1 MHPFCFRGDS
11 VRDAGTAAAV
21 TGTLSGFWTKGVMAA
36 PNVKLPAVDKRIGHL
51 APRRGADR
59 LYRCASDPHLG
70 GAFFLSVAE
79 QVDQPQG
86 FVFVQG
92 QRNFPAPRRSRSGR
106 IGRLWASGRY
116 AGACMAAACAY
127 PPLMLM
133 PVSIRLLLTYVNNL
147 TLN

>member
-1 MHPFCFRGDS
+1 
-11 VRDAGTAAAV
+11 
-21 TGTLSGFWTKGVMAA
+21 MAA

-116 AGACMAAACAY
+116 AALAW
-127 PPLMLM
+127 PRHVHIPL
-133 PVSIRLLLTYVNNL
+133 
-147 TLN
+147 

>member
-1 MHPFCFRGDS
+1 
-11 VRDAGTAAAV
+11 
-21 TGTLSGFWTKGVMAA
+21 MAA

-51 APRRGADR
+51 APSRGADR

-79 QVDQPQG
+79 QIDQPQG

-92 QRNFPAPRRSRSGR
+92 QRNFPAPVGPDRAESEGCGPPADTPALAWPRHVH
-106 IGRLWASGRY
+106 I
-116 AGACMAAACAY
+116 